1 MVVCHRRDAKFA
13 SVKKLDASEAVAKPT
28 SLFVFEKNRLHI
40 LTSVQAI
47 LVIIKQ
53 VLFDNYFLSVLDYN
67 CAASRIL
74 AYSSVEIVH
83 SVIAEGAVV
92 CIVCIG
98 SDRRHDAVG
107 SKQAEHLFGIAF
119 AKLAIAGRSEMER
132 VVSRQIFGRN
142 DVCVWQNL
150 WQLWQGRYVVP

>member
-1 MVVCHRRDAKFA
+1 MNSK
-13 SVKKLDASEAVAKPT
+13 
-28 SLFVFEKNRLHI
+28 EKNRLHI

-47 LVIIKQ
+47 LVIMKQ
-53 VLFDNYFLSVLDYN
+53 VLFDNYFLSVFDYD
-67 CAASRIL
+67 CARLRIL
-74 AYSSVEIVH
+74 ADCSVEIVH
-83 SVIAEGAVV
+83 TVVAEGAVV
-92 CIVCIG
+92 SFVCIG
-98 SDRRHDAVG
+98 CKRRHDAVG

-119 AKLAIAGRSEMER
+119 AKFAIAGRSEMER